1 MLGACHSI
9 ILLLLGLGSLSL
21 GENITTFHIPG
32 FGGVGL
38 RSCFAMRLHRL
49 ETATCA
55 AVDDVKLL
63 AYPAAFSTTTSAY
76 FHAIQRGR
84 AMDY

>member
-1 MLGACHSI
+1 
-9 ILLLLGLGSLSL
+9 
-21 GENITTFHIPG
+21 
-32 FGGVGL
+32 
-38 RSCFAMRLHRL
+38 MRFHRL